1 MAPAP
6 FPLMHPTLV
15 ARPFHRAGWVYEEK
29 VDGWRMVAHKDG
41 AAVRLISRQGKEF
54 TQRFPELAKAV
65 AAIGAASVILDAEL
79 SVFDQQFVP
88 LIAAWGAIPCST
100 AAPSGVASVPI
111 QTINRKFLV
120 PVVLNEGQTATFLL
134 DTGASTSVITP
145 DLARR
150 LGLDT
155 SSRSTLGRARIASG
169 QEVEVSMVRMTSI
182 RVGSARIDNLNV
194 AVYELPVIVN
204 TNPPIT
210 VDGFLGVDFIGRFT
224 MTVDPGAGT
233 LTLQRHDPPTR

>member
-1 MAPAP
+1 MWGSPRRDSPRADVVPNLRRMSA
-6 FPLMHPTLV
+6 V
-15 ARPFHRAGWVYEEK
+15 RAGI
-29 VDGWRMVAHKDG
+29 A
-41 AAVRLISRQGKEF
+41 
-54 TQRFPELAKAV
+54 LA
-65 AAIGAASVILDAEL
+65 LL
-79 SVFDQQFVP
+79 SGLGVFQ
-88 LIAAWGAIPCST
+88 ACST
-100 AAPSGVASVPI
+100 AAPSRVASVPI

-155 SSRSTLGRARIASG
+155 SSRTTLGRARIASG

-182 RVGSARIDNLNV
+182 RVGSARNV

-224 MTVDPGAGT
+224 MTVDPAAGT
-233 LTLQRHDPPTR
+233 LTLQPHDPPTR

>member
-1 MAPAP
+1 MWGSLRRDSPRVDVVPDLTRMSA
-6 FPLMHPTLV
+6 V
-15 ARPFHRAGWVYEEK
+15 RAGI
-29 VDGWRMVAHKDG
+29 A
-41 AAVRLISRQGKEF
+41 
-54 TQRFPELAKAV
+54 LA
-65 AAIGAASVILDAEL
+65 LL
-79 SVFDQQFVP
+79 SGLGLLQ
-88 LIAAWGAIPCST
+88 ACST
-100 AAPSGVASVPI
+100 AAPSRVASVPI

-134 DTGASTSVITP
+134 DTGASTTVITP

-150 LGLDT
+150 LGIDT
-155 SSRSTLGRARIASG
+155 SSRTTLARARIASG

-182 RVGSARIDNLNV
+182 RVGSARLDHLNV

-204 TNPPIT
+204 ANPPIT

-233 LTLQRHDPPTR
+233 LTLHPHDPPTR

>member
-1 MAPAP
+1 MWGSPRRDSPRADVVPNLRRMSA
-6 FPLMHPTLV
+6 V
-15 ARPFHRAGWVYEEK
+15 RAGI
-29 VDGWRMVAHKDG
+29 A
-41 AAVRLISRQGKEF
+41 
-54 TQRFPELAKAV
+54 LA
-65 AAIGAASVILDAEL
+65 LL
-79 SVFDQQFVP
+79 SGLGVFQ
-88 LIAAWGAIPCST
+88 ACST
-100 AAPSGVASVPI
+100 AAPSRVASVPI

-155 SSRSTLGRARIASG
+155 SSRTTLGRARIASG

-194 AVYELPVIVN
+194 AVYEHA
-204 TNPPIT
+204 NPPIT

-224 MTVDPGAGT
+224 MTVDPAAGT
-233 LTLQRHDPPTR
+233 LTLLPHDPPTR

>member
-1 MAPAP
+1 MWGSPRRDSPRADVVPNLPRMSA
-6 FPLMHPTLV
+6 V
-15 ARPFHRAGWVYEEK
+15 RAGI
-29 VDGWRMVAHKDG
+29 A
-41 AAVRLISRQGKEF
+41 
-54 TQRFPELAKAV
+54 LA
-65 AAIGAASVILDAEL
+65 LL
-79 SVFDQQFVP
+79 SGLGVFQ
-88 LIAAWGAIPCST
+88 ACST

-155 SSRSTLGRARIASG
+155 SSRTTGRIASG
-169 QEVEVSMVRMTSI
+169 QAVEVSIVRMTSI
-182 RVGSARIDNLNV
+182 RVGSARIDNLPV
-194 AVYELPVIVN
+194 AVLELPVIN

-210 VDGFLGVDFIGRFT
+210 VDGFLGFDFIGRFT
-224 MTVDPGAGT
+224 MTIDPGAGT
-233 LTLQRHDPPTR
+233 LTLQPHDPPTR